1 MLDVGQEQVVGL
13 RGLDRR
19 DFPSIALHGVHV
31 HMRG

>member
-19 DFPSIALHGVHV
+19 DFLSIALRWVHV